1 MTQATSERTG
11 LSALG
16 RYIAGSGERGGA
28 GARGRPRRSYATRGA
43 WLRRELTWW
52 APVPIAIFG
61 VLAAA
66 ADGYLTARNPN
77 AAPAALSAGG
87 RIVTILALVSGAL
100 YAHRHAV
107 LVRYSRALAA
117 AVVVVSL
124 WLLGGSAAPLPLT
137 IGLLASSLV
146 PTVMCGM
153 LLAYPSGRLP
163 DRGDRLLLAGAGGVV
178 FAGTAA
184 LVLFGSI
191 GSLHLPLVDCAGSCH
206 AVISLGAARPVSDVL
221 RVITTAA
228 LVALAWGTVARM
240 TARARLLPVPLR
252 RAVTPMR
259 GVALMY
265 AVCLTGWRLSI
276 ELWPALSTSL
286 GGAALFI
293 SVLVPLAVVV
303 GAGWQRLYMGGALA
317 EFVAA
322 LAERPGADPQAVMAV
337 MLRDPT
343 LRLGY
348 RPPGEGTYLTT
359 DGDPVHAGQTQPN
372 QAVTWVERGHR
383 RVACVV
389 YNAELIDQE
398 PFIRAAGA
406 AALMLRER
414 AQLKADLRAYA
425 AGLAESRTRLLTKAY
440 AERQSIERDLHDGV
454 QQDLV
459 ALRIKLEL
467 AAETLEE
474 DPDRGRQMLNAMGHH
489 MDEALETLRTL
500 ARGIYP
506 AVLDHQ
512 GLGDALKS
520 VARRSPVPI
529 SVDAAQLGRYRRD
542 VEAAVYFCCVEAIQ
556 NATKH
561 AGRAATVSLRLSH
574 EDGHLRFDVRDSGVG
589 FDAARTGGQNG
600 VINMRDRIE
609 AIGGTLAIDSWPD
622 HGTVVS
628 GYVPVTDA
636 RRTDVPIAG

>member
-1 MTQATSERTG
+1 M
-11 LSALG
+11 SALG
-16 RYIAGSGERGGA
+16 RHIAGSATAETW
-28 GARGRPRRSYATRGA
+28 ARHRRPRPSQATRAGS
-43 WLRRELTWW
+43 RRELTWW
-52 APVPIAIFG
+52 SPVPVAVFG

-77 AAPAALSAGG
+77 ATPAALSAGG
-87 RIVTILALVSGAL
+87 RVATILALVAGAL
-100 YAHRHAV
+100 YASRHAV
-107 LVRYSRALAA
+107 LVRYARALAA

-124 WLLGGSAAPLPLT
+124 WLLSGSAAPLPLT
-137 IGLLASSLV
+137 VGLLASSLV
-146 PTVMCGM
+146 PTVMCGL

-163 DRGDRLLLAGAGGVV
+163 HRGDKLLLAAAGGVV
-178 FAGTAA
+178 FVSTAG
-184 LVLFGSI
+184 LVLLGGIESV
-191 GSLHLPLVDCAGSCH
+191 HLPLVRCAGGCH
-206 AVISLGAARPVSDVL
+206 PVISLGASPAVASAL
-221 RVITTAA
+221 RVIVTVA
-228 LVALAWGTVARM
+228 LVILAWGTVARM

-252 RAVTPMR
+252 RAVGPMR
-259 GVALMY
+259 LAALMY
-265 AVCLTGWRLSI
+265 AVCLTAWRLSI
-276 ELWPALSTSL
+276 EIQPSL
-286 GGAALFI
+286 VSPLGAAALFM
-293 SVLVPLAVVV
+293 SLLVPLAVVV

-348 RPPGEGTYLTT
+348 RPPGEESYLTT
-359 DGDPVHAGQTQPN
+359 DGEPVDTAQTGTDR
-372 QAVTWVERGHR
+372 AVTWIERGHR

-389 YNAELIDQE
+389 YDAELVDQE
-398 PFIRAAGA
+398 PFIHAAGA

-414 AQLKADLRAYA
+414 SQLKADLRAYA
-425 AGLAESRTRLLTKAY
+425 AGLAASRTRLLTKAY

-467 AAETLEE
+467 AEETLEE
-474 DPDRGRQMLNAMGHH
+474 DPVRGRQMLNAMGHH

-506 AVLDHQ
+506 ALLDRQ
-512 GLGDALKS
+512 GLDDALRS
-520 VARRSPVPI
+520 VARRSPMPI
-529 SVDAAQLGRYRRD
+529 SVDAGQIGRYRRD
-542 VEAAVYFCCVEAIQ
+542 VEAAVYFCCLEAIQ

-561 AGRAATVSLRLSH
+561 AGRSATISVRLAQ

-589 FDAARTGGQNG
+589 FDAAQAGGQHG
-600 VINMRDRIE
+600 VTNMRDRIE

-622 HGTVVS
+622 DGTVVS
-628 GYVPVTDA
+628 GRVPVTDA
-636 RRTDVPIAG
+636 ERADVSPI